1 MSQWSTILMTES
13 DKQKIANTSD
23 ALVKYASQRM
33 RSSPDR
39 KYRKKSKWV
48 DAAIETHSNMT
59 VNDSSQVFHM
69 GLSSNGIFGCL
80 HFLD

>member
-1 MSQWSTILMTES
+1 MIES
-13 DKQKIANTSD
+13 DKQKIAGTSD

-33 RSSPDR
+33 RSFPDR
-39 KYRKKSKWV
+39 KYRKISEWV
-48 DAAIETHSNMT
+48 DAAIEIHSNMI
-59 VNDSSQVFHM
+59 VNDSSKVFHM